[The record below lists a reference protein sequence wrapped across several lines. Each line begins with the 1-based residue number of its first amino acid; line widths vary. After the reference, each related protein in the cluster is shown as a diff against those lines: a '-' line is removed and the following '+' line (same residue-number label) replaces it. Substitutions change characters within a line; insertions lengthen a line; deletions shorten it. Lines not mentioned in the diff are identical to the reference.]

1 MRAENKID
9 IINALPYGPAD
20 FNFERPNDMNDSAPY
35 ETGAYR
41 ETIEQAGAYV
51 TDTIQRSILFADA
64 LRRRGNTYIE
74 HLKNGQPPVLTFKY
88 EMILDGREF
97 SRPVNYSLVR
107 ISDRRARPRSPED
120 KEAQRRRERRGKKE
134 APKRPIVI
142 IDPRAGHG
150 PGIGGSKRD
159 SEIGMALEH
168 GYPVYFILFYTEPM
182 PGQTLSDVEAAE
194 VRFIEEVVKLHPY
207 ADAPAIMGNCQAG
220 WAAALLCADR
230 PDITGPL
237 VLNGAPL
244 SYWAGVEGTNPM
256 RYRGGLLGGSWLVSL
271 MSDLGNGKFD
281 GAHLVNNFEA
291 LNPANTV
298 WTKQYNVY
306 KNIDTEVERYLNFEK
321 WWGGF
326 FLMNTEEI
334 EFIVNNLF
342 VGNKLEKGELEIRPG
357 MKINL
362 RNIESPII
370 VFASQ
375 GDNITP
381 PQQALNWI
389 TRVYRTT
396 EDIKRAGQVIIYIIH
411 EDIGHLGIFVSAGVA
426 RKEHQEIIAN
436 FDMVDFLPPG
446 LYEMIIDGDVKTGN
460 LDFRFEE
467 RSINDILAMDDGTTD
482 EEDFCAVDRLSEL
495 LDNQYKIYL
504 RPWVRSWS
512 SELTG
517 LVTRLLHPLR
527 TQRYLLSDINPL
539 LRPLPYAASLV
550 KANRKPAPPDNP
562 FVRYEYAGSDF
573 MIQWLNQYR
582 DARDRYIE
590 WTFQAFYEHPWVR
603 FFCMPVKEEEE
614 NVAAE
619 KDQGSVPADARW
631 QYLEEG
637 GVAEG
642 LIRIIMAVARKNFT
656 IKRRLFEVGQEISMT
671 HKVLGKLRPAEFK
684 RIARAQARILQVDE
698 DAALAALGKLIK
710 TKEGRS
716 EAVTIARRIA
726 LADGRLM
733 TEEKEVL
740 DKIQQAFAAA

>member
-97 SRPVNYSLVR
+97 SRSVNYSLVR

-256 RYRGGLLGGSWLVSL
+256 RYRGGAPGGLL
-271 MSDLGNGKFD
+271 
-281 GAHLVNNFEA
+281 A
-291 LNPANTV
+291 
-298 WTKQYNVY
+298 
-306 KNIDTEVERYLNFEK
+306 
-321 WWGGF
+321 GF
-326 FLMNTEEI
+326 PDE
-334 EFIVNNLF
+334 
-342 VGNKLEKGELEIRPG
+342 RPG
-357 MKINL
+357 
-362 RNIESPII
+362 
-370 VFASQ
+370 
-375 GDNITP
+375 
-381 PQQALNWI
+381 
-389 TRVYRTT
+389 
-396 EDIKRAGQVIIYIIH
+396 KRKVRRRSSGEQ
-411 EDIGHLGIFVSAGVA
+411 
-426 RKEHQEIIAN
+426 
-436 FDMVDFLPPG
+436 
-446 LYEMIIDGDVKTGN
+446 
-460 LDFRFEE
+460 FR
-467 RSINDILAMDDGTTD
+467 G
-482 EEDFCAVDRLSEL
+482 
-495 LDNQYKIYL
+495 
-504 RPWVRSWS
+504 P
-512 SELTG
+512 
-517 LVTRLLHPLR
+517 
-527 TQRYLLSDINPL
+527 
-539 LRPLPYAASLV
+539 
-550 KANRKPAPPDNP
+550 
-562 FVRYEYAGSDF
+562 
-573 MIQWLNQYR
+573 
-582 DARDRYIE
+582 
-590 WTFQAFYEHPWVR
+590 
-603 FFCMPVKEEEE
+603 
-614 NVAAE
+614 
-619 KDQGSVPADARW
+619 
-631 QYLEEG
+631 
-637 GVAEG
+637 
-642 LIRIIMAVARKNFT
+642 
-656 IKRRLFEVGQEISMT
+656 
-671 HKVLGKLRPAEFK
+671 
-684 RIARAQARILQVDE
+684 
-698 DAALAALGKLIK
+698 
-710 TKEGRS
+710 
-716 EAVTIARRIA
+716 
-726 LADGRLM
+726 
-733 TEEKEVL
+733 
-740 DKIQQAFAAA
+740 